1 MDLVCLWLPIAA
13 TIIDV
18 NVEELWT
25 KTVPNTPI
33 IKPTNGLFS
42 HFALN
47 ISPRNPV
54 FEKKK
59 ECEKIW
65 YND

>member
-1 MDLVCLWLPIAA
+1 MAA

-25 KTVPNTPI
+25 KTVPSNPI
-33 IKPTNGLFS
+33 IKPTNGLFN

-47 ISPRNPV
+47 ISP
-54 FEKKK
+54 KK
-59 ECEKIW
+59 E
-65 YND
+65 

>member
-1 MDLVCLWLPIAA
+1 MAA
-13 TIIDV
+13 TMIDV

-47 ISPRNPV
+47 ISPRKKWYSV

-59 ECEKIW
+59 KMWE
-65 YND
+65 NLV